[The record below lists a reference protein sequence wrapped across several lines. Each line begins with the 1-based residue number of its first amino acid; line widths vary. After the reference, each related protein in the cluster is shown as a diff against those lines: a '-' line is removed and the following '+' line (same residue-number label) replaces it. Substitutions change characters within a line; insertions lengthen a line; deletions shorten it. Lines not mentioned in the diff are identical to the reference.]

1 MILSKILNT
10 YTDVSKEDV
19 MKARS
24 EYESV
29 LNGIAVVY
37 GYSGVK
43 VNWVDKDL
51 DINPRFFDSHSSVE
65 LIRMD
70 GHTININTN
79 MNSLQATIKAVIE
92 EVR

>member
-1 MILSKILNT
+1 M
-10 YTDVSKEDV
+10 YTDVSKEDA

-24 EYESV
+24 EYESA
-29 LNGIAVVY
+29 LNSIAVVY
-37 GYSGVK
+37 GYNGVK
-43 VNWVDKDL
+43 VNWVDGDL

-70 GHTININTN
+70 GHVININTN